1 MPLILSPK
9 QKKPK
14 EQDERPKYS
23 GDPEEYRLTL
33 VEHLEELRDRIIKS
47 LYALGAGW
55 LIGWYAEKPVY
66 AYLSGVINRAIV
78 KSLPNGHPYI
88 EQFAHAT
95 DAFFLK
101 FKLSFLIGV
110 ILAFPYIILQLWGF
124 VAPALKPNEQKPFKR
139 LAPASAFM
147 FILGVGFA
155 WFITPNCMSW
165 FVSYVDEFPGTAL
178 FQEAG
183 TMVFFVLKLLLAFGV
198 AFQLPLIVY
207 GMGLAG
213 ILEAETL
220 IKYWRQ
226 SAVTIFVVA
235 MIVTPSQDPATM
247 LAMAIPLCL
256 LFMISVYAV
265 KLVQRKK
272 PRIEEDKD
280 RLDE

>member
-1 MPLILSPK
+1 MPVLLPPMKDRDS
-9 QKKPK
+9 KP
-14 EQDERPKYS
+14 RYT

-33 VEHLEELRDRIIKS
+33 VEHLEELRDRIIRS
-47 LYALGAGW
+47 LYALSIGW
-55 LIGWYAEKPVY
+55 LVGWFAFKPVY
-66 AYLSGVINRAIV
+66 GYLTGIINAAIV
-78 KSLPNGHPYI
+78 AAMPKGHPYI

-110 ILAFPYIILQLWGF
+110 IIAFPIIVLQLWGF
-124 VAPALKPNEQKPFKR
+124 VAPALKPNEQKPFKK
-139 LAPASAFM
+139 LAPASALM
-147 FILGVGFA
+147 FVMGVAFA
-155 WFITPNCMSW
+155 WFITPSALRW
-165 FVSYVDEFPGTAL
+165 FVSYVGEFPGTAL

-183 TMVFFVLKLLLAFGV
+183 AMVFFVLKLLLAFGV

-220 IKYWRQ
+220 LKYWRQ
-226 SAVTIFVVA
+226 SAVAIFVVA
-235 MIVTPSQDPATM
+235 MVVTPSQDPATM

-265 KLVQRKK
+265 KLMQRKRRK
-272 PRIEEDKD
+272 GAVTENPIE
-280 RLDE
+280 